1 MLIFAPANSKTK
13 KLYKVNGLSRWLKQK
28 FGKRKAKVY
37 SFSILS
43 GVDCPFAKDC
53 KSKAVETGKG
63 NRTIEDG
70 PHTKFRCFSATQEM
84 QYDAVYFNRLHNH
97 NLIHACKDE
106 WEMAD
111 LIGAAIPDDAG
122 VVRIHIA
129 GDFFNH
135 VYFRAWMI
143 VASRFP
149 QVLFY
154 AYTKSLQYWVRN
166 RDYLSDNFVLTA
178 SRGGRS
184 DKLIK
189 KYNLRSARVVF
200 SEAEAVKYG
209 LEIDD
214 DDSTASDPT
223 KRDKDFALLIHG
235 TQPAGSKASKAL
247 MKILKANKIVK
258 KLTAADAAV

>member
-1 MLIFAPANSKTK
+1 MLIFAEANSKTK
-13 KLYKVNGLSRWLKQK
+13 KLYKVEGLDRWLKQT

-43 GVDCPFAKDC
+43 GVDCPFAKEC
-53 KSKAVETGKG
+53 KSRAVETGKG
-63 NRTIEDG
+63 NRTIQDG

-97 NLIHACKDE
+97 NLIHSCKDE

-111 LIGAAIPDDAG
+111 AIGDAIPDDAG

-135 VYFRAWMI
+135 TYFRAWMI

-200 SEAEAVKYG
+200 SEAEAVKLG
-209 LEIDD
+209 LDIDD

-223 KRDKDFALLIHG
+223 KRDQDFALLIHG

-258 KLTAADAAV
+258 QLTTAEAMV